1 MNGRSANEVRL
12 SYGQPLLPMGSL
24 VQIRAHNGFNDIKYR
39 VISASEG
46 DAVAHKEGEG
56 DPAVEIGS
64 PAMFIEDDNPA
75 ANGRRTKR
83 EELP

>member
-1 MNGRSANEVRL
+1 MAVG
-12 SYGQPLLPMGSL
+12 
-24 VQIRAHNGFNDIKYR
+24 
-39 VISASEG
+39 
-46 DAVAHKEGEG
+46 AVAHKEGEG